1 MAFGR
6 RAWPLRRRSR
16 WGNNPFQGDGWR
28 HRGGSSRLR
37 GMPRSRLPSR
47 LLLALLCACA
57 PLASVQAAA
66 TTYNYD
72 TTHSQILFSIDH
84 NGFSRPFGRLH
95 IAKGWLRFDPDDWT
109 QSATELDIDLASLD
123 MGDAE
128 WNAAVLKPAYLD
140 AEKARYAH
148 FASTSVER
156 KDDTHGVLH
165 GNLTLRG
172 VTHTVDIPFTFNRHG
187 TTIYGM
193 HTIAGFSGTA
203 MLNRDDYGIT
213 ATPNSIGHGVS
224 VWLELEAVQE
234 DQAHSSKESP

>member
-1 MAFGR
+1 
-6 RAWPLRRRSR
+6 
-16 WGNNPFQGDGWR
+16 
-28 HRGGSSRLR
+28 
-37 GMPRSRLPSR
+37 MPRSRRSSR
-47 LLLALLCACA
+47 LLFALLCALA
-57 PLASVQAAA
+57 PLAPALAAPA
-66 TTYNYD
+66 TYHYD

-84 NGFSRPFGRLH
+84 NGFSRPFGRFH

-123 MGDAE
+123 MGDAD

-148 FASTSVER
+148 FVSTSVER

-172 VTHTVDIPFTFNRHG
+172 VTHTVDVPFTLNRHG

-193 HTIAGFSGTA
+193 HTVVGFSGTA
-203 MLNRDDYGIT
+203 MLDRNDYGIT

-224 VWLELEAVQE
+224 VWLELEAIEQ
-234 DQAHSSKESP
+234 DATPGNKESP